1 MLSSY
6 CRPAPAQ
13 RGAAVGHAH
22 AALASRPP
30 MTVRW
35 LAPMDRDLQVGHE
48 RVAAMADGSHSPT
61 SNVEC
66 VCVRGAERGS

>member
-1 MLSSY
+1 
-6 CRPAPAQ
+6 
-13 RGAAVGHAH
+13 
-22 AALASRPP
+22 
-30 MTVRW
+30 MTVG

-66 VCVRGAERGS
+66 LCVRGAERGS